1 MTRIAFIDL
10 GSRLVNFFSAV
21 SRSLGPEIQVFFYCT
36 KAKPWSIADRLG
48 HVVYPKPGEASRA
61 PDLDDATKEAILND
75 KILFANPD
83 DKRLTR
89 ELTRTFA
96 SLKAFLEAE
105 QIDVMLL
112 WNGSGLAASCAAFL
126 AQAKGLRTIYGENGY
141 FYNTMQL
148 DPKGVNQAASI
159 SQRIADDYLSIGID
173 AARQK
178 ELETVIDI
186 YRNDKPVQY
195 TRNPHPARAA
205 LSARIRDEVNNLL
218 EKTFKWPGSLNRDI
232 PSTPDGLPDKYVF
245 IPFQVVKDSQL
256 LLYSPL
262 VGNDMGLMLQH
273 CRAALQAVAADY
285 RIVVKLHPADVGNI
299 DYSDLVKRYPDVVFL
314 KDYPSNELI
323 KSASLVIT
331 INSTVGVEALIYGKP
346 VVTLGNNFYNVPEV
360 VHHVDALSEL
370 PQAIRTALSAPP
382 DRDKTQRLL
391 YYLYH
396 CYFTH
401 GSWKNYSQ
409 QSIEA
414 VAAKLKTLAG
424 SPDTDHRDAAAS

>member
-21 SRSLGPEIQVFFYCT
+21 SRSLGPDIQVFFYCT
-36 KAKPWSIADRLG
+36 KPKTRSIASRLG
-48 HVVYPKPGEASRA
+48 HAVYPKPGSTPQATE
-61 PDLDDATKEAILND
+61 LDDAIKNKILND
-75 KILFANPD
+75 KILFENPD
-83 DKRLTR
+83 KQRLTK
-89 ELTRTFA
+89 ELNRIFA
-96 SLKAFLEAE
+96 SLKSFLEE
-105 QIDVMLL
+105 EKIDTILL
-112 WNGSGLAASCAAFL
+112 WNGSGLVSSSAIFL

-148 DPKGVNQAASI
+148 DPMGVNQAASI
-159 SQRIADDYLSIGID
+159 TRHIANDYLKID
-173 AARQK
+173 IDTARQK
-178 ELETVIDI
+178 DLETLIHA
-186 YRNDKPVQY
+186 YRNNKPFQY
-195 TRNPHPARAA
+195 TQNPHRAKA
-205 LSARIRDEVNNLL
+205 SLMARIKGETNNLL
-218 EKTFKWPGSLNRDI
+218 EKEFKWPGALNRNI
-232 PSTPDGLPDKYVF
+232 PSTPDELPDKYVF

-262 VGNDMGLMLQH
+262 VGNDMALFLQH
-273 CRAALQAVAADY
+273 CRAALQAVAEDY
-285 RIVVKLHPADVGNI
+285 RIVVKLHPADVDNI
-299 DYSDLVKRYPDVVFL
+299 DYSSLMKTYPDVIFL

-331 INSTVGVEALIYGKP
+331 INSTVGVEALIFDKP
-346 VVTLGNNFYNVPEV
+346 VVTLGNNFYNVPDV
-360 VHHVDALSEL
+360 VHHVDALSDL
-370 PQAIRTALSAPP
+370 PQAIHRALSTPP

-414 VAAKLKTLAG
+414 VAAKLKALSDSHT
-424 SPDTDHRDAAAS
+424 TVH